1 MTPLAK
7 QIIAEGQ
14 GDRVLTDRQLA
25 RLLGGS
31 AESRYGLV
39 NRAVK
44 AGELLRIKRGLY
56 VLAKQLRE
64 VPVHP
69 FALAQQIMPGSYVT
83 GETALSY
90 HGWIPE
96 AVRSVLS
103 ATATGKSV
111 TYEHE
116 VLGSFEFR
124 RLTVRPGHFLEAVS
138 RQVLSR
144 RDEDVVEP
152 DSRRFYTGQV
162 ALVAEPM
169 RALMDLVYLRKLPW
183 QGLGFLLGGLRID
196 EGSLMR
202 TPSTEITPMLEVYK
216 GKRERGFIEGLMR
229 ELGLND

>member
-7 QIIAEGQ
+7 QVIAEGQ
-14 GDRVLTDRQLA
+14 GDRILTDRQLA
-25 RLLGGS
+25 RLIGGS

-44 AGELLRIKRGLY
+44 AGELLRVKRGLY
-56 VLAKQLRE
+56 VLANELRE

-83 GETALSY
+83 GESALSY

-103 ATATGKSV
+103 ATTAGKSV

-116 VLGSFEFR
+116 ALGSFEFR
-124 RLTVRPGHFLEAVS
+124 RMTVRPGYFLEAVS
-138 RQVLSR
+138 REVLK
-144 RDEDVVEP
+144 
-152 DSRRFYTGQV
+152 GQV

-169 RALMDLVYLRKLPW
+169 RALMDLVYLRKLCW
-183 QGLGFLLGGLRID
+183 QGLGFLLEGLRID
-196 EGSLMR
+196 KESLMR
-202 TPSTEITPMLEVYK
+202 TPSIEITPMREVYK
-216 GKRERGFIEGLMR
+216 TKRELEFVKELLRA
-229 ELGLND
+229 LGLDD